1 MQNQRYPILERGV
14 RRPGFKEICALAVMA
29 KAPRAGK
36 VKTRLQPPLSAEE
49 AATLNV
55 GFLRDTAENIASV
68 ASKGSAQGLICYTPT
83 GDEAAFD
90 GLLADGF
97 MLIGQRGD
105 GFGER
110 LLCATEDILSCGFG
124 AVCLIDSDSPTMPSI
139 ALHAA
144 VKELARPG
152 DRVVVGPSEDG
163 GYYLIGMKRVEPR
176 LFEGISWSTG
186 SVCAETVERA
196 HEAGLELVQ
205 LPKWYDVDDAATLA
219 VLERELLNGERPAF
233 ATVDGFDAR
242 WTRKLLAERVRMVG
256 ARIREH
262 SG

>member
-1 MQNQRYPILERGV
+1 
-14 RRPGFKEICALAVMA
+14 
-29 KAPRAGK
+29 
-36 VKTRLQPPLSAEE
+36 
-49 AATLNV
+49 
-55 GFLRDTAENIASV
+55 
-68 ASKGSAQGLICYTPT
+68 
-83 GDEAAFD
+83 
-90 GLLADGF
+90 
-97 MLIGQRGD
+97 
-105 GFGER
+105 
-110 LLCATEDILSCGFG
+110 
-124 AVCLIDSDSPTMPSI
+124 VCLIDSDSPTLPSI